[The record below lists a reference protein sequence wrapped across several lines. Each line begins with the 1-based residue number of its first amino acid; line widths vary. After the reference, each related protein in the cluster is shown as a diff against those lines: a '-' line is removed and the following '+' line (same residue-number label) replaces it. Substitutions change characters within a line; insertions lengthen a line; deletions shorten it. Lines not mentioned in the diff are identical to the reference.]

1 MEKRTDR
8 LLCTADVAAQ
18 LGVTRQRVLELIT
31 GSRLPA
37 SKVGRAYVVRALD
50 VDSLQLRKVG
60 RPPKNG
66 PANNGLKRP
75 RPKKD
80 RRKF

>member
-1 MEKRTDR
+1 

-31 GSRLPA
+31 RSRLPA

-75 RPKKD
+75 RSKKD